1 MPHYLVGYRNNAHR
15 EALTQYKTG
24 VIDVVE
30 ADDGDAAIEDAAQ
43 GPGDYFAVEV
53 AFRAVKLKVS

>member
-1 MPHYLVGYRNNAHR
+1 MPNYLVGYRNNAHR
-15 EALTQYKTG
+15 EALTQHKTG

-30 ADDGDAAIEDAAQ
+30 ADYETDAIEQVAQ

-53 AFRAVKLKVS
+53 TFYPVKLKVA